1 MSELMVRMAEL
12 AASQDAG
19 DVLTA
24 LGLGSCVGVALLDG
38 SGAVAALGHVVLP
51 DSREATDGAAAKPAK
66 FADTAVPTLV
76 DEMLRNGARR
86 GGLYAVL
93 VGGAQMFSLGAN
105 SLDIGRRN
113 EAGVREALEA
123 AGVPVRTAV
132 TGGGVGRTIRV
143 YVGTGMVTCKEAGG
157 TETDVSTITSSELA
171 EAA

>member
-12 AASQDAG
+12 AASQDSG

-38 SGAVAALGHVVLP
+38 SGAVAALAHVVLP
-51 DSREATDGAAAKPAK
+51 DSAEATDATAGKPAK
-66 FADTAVPTLV
+66 FADTAVPTLI
-76 DEMLRNGARR
+76 DEMLRMGARR
-86 GGLYAVL
+86 SGLYAVL
-93 VGGAQMFSLGAN
+93 VGGAQMFSLGGG

-113 EAGVREALEA
+113 EAGVRAALEL

-132 TGGGVGRTIRV
+132 TGGGVGRTLRV
-143 YVGTGMVTCKEAGG
+143 YVGTGLVTCKEAGG
-157 TETDVSTITSSELA
+157 TELDVSTITTSELA